1 MLHVGG
7 ARTALFNWLFARR
20 NGGTFIL
27 RVEDTDHV
35 RNTPEANQAIFSGL
49 EWLGLNWDEGPGK
62 GGDRGPYRQSERSS
76 IYETYLGKLR
86 DAGLVYDDAGAAR
99 FRCPNTTRVIPDLI
113 CGETVFAG
121 REEPDMTIRRAD
133 GSFIFHFVNVV
144 DDIEMGMS
152 HVIRGED
159 HLSNTPR
166 HLDLYE
172 ALGASPPAFAH
183 IPLILNKDGS
193 KMSKR
198 DEGASVSDYQNAGY
212 HPDGVINYLALLG
225 WSPKDDT
232 VMLPREELLRRF
244 NLEGINRGN
253 AKFDLEKCAWLSGQ
267 YFIAME
273 PAALR
278 ADLLPFLK
286 GAGLPA
292 DPALFPDTLLLELR
306 TKIRT
311 LAEAVPLLTSLLCD
325 DFPVDASAGAKLK
338 AQGDPRPLLDGL
350 AAAFAKTGSWDAATL
365 EGAIAEA
372 ATSLGVKKGAL
383 MFPCRVALTGQPG
396 GFGLVTVLENL
407 GRERT
412 LARLRS
418 FS

>member
-76 IYETYLGKLR
+76 IYEDYLGKLR

-144 DDIEMGMS
+144 DDIEMGVS

-278 ADLLPFLK
+278 TDLLPFLK

-338 AQGDPRPLLDGL
+338 DQGDPRPLLDGL
-350 AAAFAKTGSWDAATL
+350 AAAFAKTGSWDAAAL

-407 GRERT
+407 GRDRT